1 MQPNF
6 RNFIAVLILSAFF
19 WVPAVSASQIVLI
32 TKNRN
37 SDELRQQVQ
46 NATRFYGLELVE
58 LNLANGTIDIART
71 LAQPQVAGVVLAA
84 DTIPFIHRRD
94 LLQWLSRPNRG
105 SVSVLVAGLTSS
117 SSAEALREWSG
128 GRVEGAYNCPSPSRV
143 AVLHV
148 DKVEHVSAELGDQDL
163 PLFSSDRSCLKAT
176 SSSTLRPVTE
186 IVDGS
191 NRFPIFVEDVT
202 AKIAVFF
209 LAQTPRATLP
219 PSKSISYLPAVFSQW
234 AAPYL
239 MFTRAVAGDTAWHF
253 SGKYAN
259 FTVDDPWLIEP
270 YGRMSYASLLA
281 EMEKHQFHT
290 TVAFIPWNFDRS
302 RADVVSLILNHP
314 KQFSVCPHG
323 DDHSHTEFA
332 LSAPH
337 YDYSEQARQND
348 TFRIRQALARMN
360 EFSRQTKIPYDRVWI
375 FPHVIGPE
383 PVLGLLKEN
392 GFLATT
398 NSEAVPQGVTP
409 PADPLFRFNNVT
421 LEYENFPS
429 IRRYAA
435 DGGLTSTFLA
445 IQSFLGNPILLY
457 AHQDFFASGMG
468 AFDSLAD
475 QINQL
480 NPNVTWT
487 SLGEVVRRNYLIKR
501 RDDGQFDVRALS
513 NELAISNPDSR
524 DRVFN
529 VVKQESFRPTVR
541 TVIVD
546 GQPVPYEREGSSL
559 TTHLVIPAGGTR
571 LVTVNY
577 DIPQDLGQVSI
588 SRSNLRS
595 DLLRGISDFRDLVI
609 ARSRLGVRL
618 TTFYYREIDPEKVGG
633 YTRLYALVAG
643 LVAVV
648 LGFAIA
654 IWRIRKVMARGGRRV
669 GNRNQPASA
678 KVVP

>member
-6 RNFIAVLILSAFF
+6 RNIVFALILIAFF
-19 WVPAVSASQIVLI
+19 WVPDVSASQIVLI
-32 TKNRN
+32 TKNGN

-58 LNLANGTIDIART
+58 LNLANGAKDIPRT
-71 LAQPQVAGVVLAA
+71 LAQPQVAGVVLSPDA
-84 DTIPFIHRRD
+84 ISLIHRRD
-94 LLQWLSRPNRG
+94 LLLWLSRPNAKP
-105 SVSVLVAGLTSS
+105 VSVLIAGLAPNSNADT
-117 SSAEALREWSG
+117 LREWSG
-128 GRVEGAYNCPSPSRV
+128 GRVESAYTCPSLSQG

-148 DKVEHVSAELGDQDL
+148 DNVERVSAELSDQDL
-163 PLFSSDRSCLKAT
+163 PLFSSDRTCLKAK

-186 IVDGS
+186 IVDGP
-191 NRFPIFVEDVT
+191 NHFPIFVEDVSD
-202 AKIAVFF
+202 KITVFF

-219 PSKSISYLPAVFSQW
+219 QSKSISYLPAVFSQW

-239 MFTRAVAGDTAWHF
+239 MFTRAAAGDTAWHF

-270 YGRMSYASLLA
+270 YGRMSYASLQV
-281 EMEKHQFHT
+281 EMEKHHFHT

-302 RADVVSLILNHP
+302 RTDVVSLILNHP
-314 KQFSVCPHG
+314 KQFSICPHG

-332 LSAPH
+332 LSGPN
-337 YDYSEQARQND
+337 YDYSEQTRQKD

-360 EFSRQTKIPYDRVWI
+360 EFSRLTKIPYDRVWI

-383 PVLGLLKEN
+383 PVLGLLKEH

-457 AHQDFFASGMG
+457 AHQDFFASGIG
-468 AFDSLAD
+468 AFDPLAD
-475 QINQL
+475 QINEL
-480 NPNVTWT
+480 NPSVTWT

-501 RDDGQFDVRALS
+501 RDDGQFDLRALS
-513 NELAISNPDSR
+513 NELAISNPDSQ

-529 VVKQESFRPTVR
+529 VVKQESFHPAVR
-541 TVIVD
+541 AVIVD
-546 GQPVPYEREGSSL
+546 GQPVAYERQGDFL
-559 TTHLVIPAGGTR
+559 TIHLVVPAGGTR
-571 LVTVNY
+571 LLTINY
-577 DIPQDLGQVSI
+577 DIPQDLGQVSV

-609 ARSRLGVRL
+609 ARSRLGIRL
-618 TTFYYREIDPEKVGG
+618 TTFYYQEIDPEKVGG
-633 YTRLYALVAG
+633 YARLYALIFV
-643 LVAVV
+643 LVAVA
-648 LGFAIA
+648 LGFAIST
-654 IWRIRKVMARGGRRV
+654 WKIRKIMTRKER
-669 GNRNQPASA
+669 PSH
-678 KVVP
+678 